1 MGSSF
6 DLPDISSSSSSS
18 SSYLYD
24 TDSEG
29 LGQTEYHEDEES
41 VDDQDEGEDE
51 EDMGGYLLVAPP
63 RKKRDPS
70 FYPATSTARE
80 RLLLN
85 LHGHQQEARR
95 LVKRSREKTMKQLIR
110 LCRNTNGEEPE
121 LAHLQ
126 GMLGRLRSKAEY
138 MKRLGPAMLEQK
150 RSMMAKA
157 KQPSTKRSMVK
168 LKRML
173 TECLMEKNIL
183 DGRGGGSAGGRKPTT
198 QFLRF
203 GRG

>member
-1 MGSSF
+1 MTPLPLLLVVVVASVPGAHCSSF
-6 DLPDISSSSSSS
+6 DLPDISSSSSA
-18 SSYLYD
+18 SSYIYD
-24 TDSEG
+24 TDAEG
-29 LGQTEYHEDEES
+29 LGQSEYHEDEES
-41 VDDQDEGEDE
+41 ADDLDEGEDE

-70 FYPATSTARE
+70 FYPATSNARE

-85 LHGHQQEARR
+85 LQGHQQESRR

-150 RSMMAKA
+150 
-157 KQPSTKRSMVK
+157 
-168 LKRML
+168 
-173 TECLMEKNIL
+173 
-183 DGRGGGSAGGRKPTT
+183 
-198 QFLRF
+198 
-203 GRG
+203 

>member
-1 MGSSF
+1 MTPLPLLLVVVVASVPGAHCSSY
-6 DLPDISSSSSSS
+6 DQPDISSS

-29 LGQTEYHEDEES
+29 LGQTEYHEGVEDEEAS
-41 VDDQDEGEDE
+41 DDLEEGEDE
-51 EDMGGYLLVAPP
+51 DDMGYLLASQP
-63 RKKRDPS
+63 RKKLDPS
-70 FYPATSTARE
+70 FYRSDARE
-80 RLLLN
+80 RLVLN
-85 LHGHQQEARR
+85 PHGHEQEESRR
-95 LVKRSREKTMKQLIR
+95 LIKRSREKTVKQLIR

-138 MKRLGPAMLEQK
+138 MKRLSPTMLEQK
-150 RSMMAKA
+150 RSMMKKA

-183 DGRGGGSAGGRKPTT
+183 EGRGGGAA
-198 QFLRF
+198 
-203 GRG
+203 

>member
-1 MGSSF
+1 
-6 DLPDISSSSSSS
+6 
-18 SSYLYD
+18 
-24 TDSEG
+24 
-29 LGQTEYHEDEES
+29 
-41 VDDQDEGEDE
+41 
-51 EDMGGYLLVAPP
+51 MGGYLLVAQP

-70 FYPATSTARE
+70 FYPATSNARQ

-85 LHGHQQEARR
+85 PHGQEQESRR
-95 LVKRSREKTMKQLIR
+95 LMKRSREKTVKQLIR
-110 LCRNTNGEEPE
+110 LCRNTNEGEEPE

-138 MKRLGPAMLEQK
+138 MKRLSPAMLGQK
-150 RSMMAKA
+150 RSMMKKA

-183 DGRGGGSAGGRKPTT
+183 EGRGGGSAGGRKPTT